1 MHIYLVGGA
10 VRDAL
15 LGYPFHERDWVVVGA
30 SPAQMQ
36 SEGFIQ
42 VGKDFPVF
50 LHPKTKEEYALA
62 RTERKT
68 APGYAGFAFNT
79 SADVTLEEDLARR
92 DLTLNAIAQNSN
104 GDLVDPY
111 GGQQD
116 IKARIL
122 RHVSPA
128 FSEDPVR
135 ILRLARFA
143 ARYHHLGFTV
153 AEETQQLMAKMVA
166 AGEVD
171 ALVPER
177 VWKETE
183 RALGEQN
190 PQRFFEVLRDCGA
203 LARVMPELDALF
215 GVPQPIAH
223 HPEVDTGVHSLL
235 SLKRAAELTAAASSA
250 EFIAMMPNSLAIRF
264 AALVHDLGKACTPA
278 ELLPRHHGHEQKGL
292 KAIKSLCARLAVP
305 NAEKTLALVC
315 GEFHTHCHRA
325 QELNPTTLNKL
336 FNNLGAYKKT
346 AFFEQ
351 FLTVCQADA
360 QGRTGL
366 ENTPYPPSDY
376 VRAALASCA
385 AITAAP
391 FIAQGLQGNA
401 IGEAITQAR
410 IHALTNFKKNY
421 LAT

>member
-1 MHIYLVGGA
+1 MQIYLVGGA

-30 SPAQMQ
+30 SPAQMLAD
-36 SEGFIQ
+36 GFIQ

-50 LHPKTKEEYALA
+50 LHPNTKEEYALA

-92 DLTLNAIAQNSN
+92 DLTLNAIAQDSD
-104 GDLVDPY
+104 GQLVDPF
-111 GGQQD
+111 GGQRD
-116 IKARIL
+116 IAQKLL

-135 ILRLARFA
+135 ILRIARFA
-143 ARYHHLGFTV
+143 ARYHHLGFSV
-153 AEETQQLMAKMVA
+153 AAETQDLMAKMVA
-166 AGEVD
+166 DGEVD

-190 PQRFFEVLRDCGA
+190 PERFFEVLRDCGA

-215 GVPQPIAH
+215 GVPQPEAH
-223 HPEVDTGVHSLL
+223 HPEIDTGLHSLL
-235 SLKRAAELTAAASSA
+235 SLKRATELTAH
-250 EFIAMMPNSLAIRF
+250 LATRDSVPIRF

-278 ELLPRHHGHEQKGL
+278 ELLPRHHGHELKGL
-292 KAIKSLCARLAVP
+292 KRIKSLCARLAVP
-305 NAEKTLALVC
+305 NVEKTLALAC
-315 GEFHTHCHRA
+315 AEFHTHCHRA
-325 QELNPTTLNKL
+325 QVLNPNTLNKL
-336 FNNLGAYKKT
+336 FSTLGAYKKPE
-346 AFFEQ
+346 FFEQ
-351 FLTVCQADA
+351 FLITCQADA

-366 ENTPYPPSDY
+366 ENNPYPQNDY
-376 VRAALASCA
+376 LRAALASCQD
-385 AITAAP
+385 INAAP
-391 FIAQGLQGNA
+391 FIAQGLQGVA
-401 IGEAITQAR
+401 IGEAINKAR
-410 IHALTNFKKNY
+410 LKALAEFKKSC
-421 LAT
+421 LA